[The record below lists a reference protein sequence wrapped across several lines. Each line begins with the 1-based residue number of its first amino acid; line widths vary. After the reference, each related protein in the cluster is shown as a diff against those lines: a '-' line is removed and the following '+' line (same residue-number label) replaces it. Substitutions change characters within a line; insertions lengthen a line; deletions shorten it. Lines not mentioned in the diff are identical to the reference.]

1 MLIFFIS
8 FFRFYRTVSNSSSN
22 KNGKLSDMNSST
34 PNNIDQM
41 WELKKVRLK
50 NLKKVIIRNL
60 NINSISGKFD
70 QLKCLIS
77 NHVNILI
84 LTETKL
90 DETFRTSSFLIDG
103 FSSPIRLDRNRKVGS
118 ILIYVRNDI
127 SSKLLTKHSFP
138 NDIEGLFV

>member
-1 MLIFFIS
+1 
-8 FFRFYRTVSNSSSN
+8 
-22 KNGKLSDMNSST
+22 
-34 PNNIDQM
+34 M

-50 NLKKVIIRNL
+50 NPKNVTTGNL

-90 DETFRTSSFLIDG
+90 DETFRISSFLIDG
-103 FSSPIRLDRNRKVGS
+103 FSSPFRLDRNRKVGS

-127 SSKLLTKHSFP
+127 SSKLLAKHSFP

>member
-50 NLKKVIIRNL
+50 NLKKVIVGNL

-77 NHVNILI
+77 NHVGN
-84 LTETKL
+84 
-90 DETFRTSSFLIDG
+90 
-103 FSSPIRLDRNRKVGS
+103 DRNNTR
-118 ILIYVRNDI
+118 
-127 SSKLLTKHSFP
+127 
-138 NDIEGLFV
+138 

>member
-1 MLIFFIS
+1 
-8 FFRFYRTVSNSSSN
+8 
-22 KNGKLSDMNSST
+22 
-34 PNNIDQM
+34 M

-50 NLKKVIIRNL
+50 NPKNVTTGNL

-70 QLKCLIS
+70 QLKYLIS

-103 FSSPIRLDRNRKVGS
+103 FSSPFRLNRNRKVGS

-138 NDIEGLFV
+138 NDIEGLFVEINFRKKNDYFSEHITHPHKTINITFTALKKL

>member
-50 NLKKVIIRNL
+50 NLKKVIIGNL

-90 DETFRTSSFLIDG
+90 DETFRISSFLIDG
-103 FSSPIRLDRNRKVGS
+103 FSSPFRLDRNRKVGS

-127 SSKLLTKHSFP
+127 SSKLLAKHSFP